1 MTVLRGALT
10 TWPGRLFA
18 VALAST
24 LAGGAVLASRVNATP
39 AKQDLR
45 TQAVTRGT
53 VTQTVAI
60 SGSVSTSAQSKL
72 AFKSSGKIAAVYVSV
87 GQQVTAGQPL
97 AKIDTTDLENA
108 LAQAQSNLR
117 SAQLNYGHA
126 AANANDAQRTLEQTQ
141 QSTQNDIAAAQQ
153 TLAKLKT

>member
-24 LAGGAVLASRVNATP
+24 LAV
-39 AKQDLR
+39 
-45 TQAVTRGT
+45 
-53 VTQTVAI
+53 
-60 SGSVSTSAQSKL
+60 
-72 AFKSSGKIAAVYVSV
+72 KSSGKIAAVYVAV
-87 GQQVTAGQPL
+87 AQQVTAGQPL
-97 AKIDTTDLENA
+97 VKIDTTDLENA

-117 SAQLNYGHA
+117 SVQLNYGHA